1 MSISIGTK
9 YKDLNY
15 SVNNNTVKNNFKT
28 DKSQEGS
35 LKNSENVPYYH
46 PNGVIHFDIAN
57 KTAYI
62 DGIKMDEKFFDIW
75 KTWKLDS
82 TKDTDFRLVSKINKM
97 YNQTEADVLK
107 RIFGV

>member
-1 MSISIGTK
+1 MSIAIGTGYK
-9 YKDLNY
+9 YLNY
-15 SVNNNTVKNNFKT
+15 KNTVKNNLET
-28 DKSQEGS
+28 DKSQKAS

-62 DGIKMDEKFFDIW
+62 DGIKMDERFIDIW

-82 TKDTDFRLVSKINKM
+82 SKDTEIKVVSKINKM
-97 YNQTEADVLK
+97 YDKTEAENLK
-107 RIFGV
+107 EIFGI